1 MQDEYT
7 KNYNS
12 ENPFS
17 LSIGDLMAALLLI
30 FALLLSASLLQLQR
44 EFDLKS
50 KVAERYTAIKED
62 IYNELNDE
70 FKYDLEKWNAVLDKK
85 ELSIRFKEPD
95 VLFGLNETALKPKFK
110 EILAD
115 FFPRYIKI
123 LTKPKFINTIEEVRI
138 EGHTDTSGPTKGLN
152 SDEDYYF
159 NMQLS
164 QGRTRSVLEYS
175 LSLINAGS
183 TRDWLKQRLTANGLS
198 SSKIIKYD
206 WGQEDPIASRRV
218 EFKLRTNAEQQ
229 IDELLKYGK
238 GKN

>member
-1 MQDEYT
+1 MQDEYS
-7 KNYNS
+7 KSYNS

-30 FALLLSASLLQLQR
+30 FALLLSASLLQLQQ
-44 EFDLKS
+44 EYELKS
-50 KVAERYTAIKED
+50 NVAERYTAIKED
-62 IYNELNDE
+62 IYNEFNNE

-95 VLFGLNETALKPKFK
+95 VLFGLNEMVLKPKFK
-110 EILAD
+110 EILID

-123 LTKPKFINTIEEVRI
+123 LSNPKFINSIEEIRI
-138 EGHTDTSGPTKGLN
+138 EGHTDSSGPTKGLN
-152 SDEDYYF
+152 PDEDYYF

-175 LSLINAGS
+175 LSLIGAGS
-183 TRDWLKQRLTANGLS
+183 LRDWVKSKLTANGLS
-198 SSKIIKYD
+198 SSKPILDDMGK
-206 WGQEDPIASRRV
+206 EDPIASRRV

-238 GKN
+238 